1 MIDELFGDIEYD
13 FQWMGKCVL
22 PIFGKRVAIALSIP
36 CDEASEIEVAQREA
50 FATFQE
56 HKGTLCRLAEE
67 AIFEYYLRI
76 LPECRARFGPEFAD
90 QWAPE
95 VGTLSDVGR
104 LVTLTEMIIQRSFT
118 DPRER
123 VVGLLF
129 DCSWDVSLG
138 LAVKFIN
145 EHLSEVGTQD
155 IVL

>member
-1 MIDELFGDIEYD
+1 
-13 FQWMGKCVL
+13 
-22 PIFGKRVAIALSIP
+22 
-36 CDEASEIEVAQREA
+36 
-50 FATFQE
+50 
-56 HKGTLCRLAEE
+56 
-67 AIFEYYLRI
+67 
-76 LPECRARFGPEFAD
+76 
-90 QWAPE
+90 
-95 VGTLSDVGR
+95 
-104 LVTLTEMIIQRSFT
+104 MIIQRSFT